1 MTECDSFK
9 NPLRAI
15 GSHTTLPLRY
25 GQCLTYAH
33 SQITKDVGSHGR
45 LFVLVRSYQQHG
57 ISVGEEQDLKDQFIA
72 GFGVVLIVKSRT
84 YYGMRY

>member
-15 GSHTTLPLRY
+15 GSHTTLSLRY

-45 LFVLVRSYQQHG
+45 LSCTCKELSAAWYIRRRRAGHERPVHRRVRC
-57 ISVGEEQDLKDQFIA
+57 
-72 GFGVVLIVKSRT
+72 GVNR
-84 YYGMRY
+84 